1 MKVPTIFIPRKN
13 LEEKTKQMAKNFPA
27 IWYLIEEEIDYYY
40 KEREYCPDPLI
51 TEYKHMKSVVECAN
65 VQYVLHFTNREVS
78 LTIFKFDKPAK
89 NCLEEIDKE
98 LEHGLYE
105 NFKNK
110 ICLIKYEFV
119 IIIKSL
125 EDSEG
130 VETFKK
136 HYQEKFGFC

>member
-13 LEEKTKQMAKNFPA
+13 LDEKTKKITESFHTLKC
-27 IWYLIEEEIDYYY
+27 LIEKEIEGYW

-51 TEYKHMKSVVECAN
+51 IEYKHMKSVVECAN

-110 ICLIKYEFV
+110 LCLIKYEFV